1 MASVVYI
8 FYLYLFFVS
17 SGEFDLTLSL
27 NFQVWFISFI
37 SFWLPEMLNL
47 TTRLC
52 WELVKKDG
60 YIAIWQKP
68 LNNSCYLNREAATK
82 PPLCDQNDDPDRVWY
97 ECNSKVI
104 RE

>member
-1 MASVVYI
+1 MCVLV
-8 FYLYLFFVS
+8 
-17 SGEFDLTLSL
+17 
-27 NFQVWFISFI
+27 

-52 WELVKKDG
+52 WEFVKKDG
-60 YIAIWQKP
+60 YIAIWRKP

-104 RE
+104 RDLLCFFFCFAFLHS